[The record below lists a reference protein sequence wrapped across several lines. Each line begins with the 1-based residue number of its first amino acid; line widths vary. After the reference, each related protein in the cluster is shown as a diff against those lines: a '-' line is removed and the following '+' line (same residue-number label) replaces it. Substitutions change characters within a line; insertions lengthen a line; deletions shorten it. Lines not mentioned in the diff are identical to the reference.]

1 MAFVFA
7 KIKGFFSGDVRTV
20 GVKKNALFSI
30 CLRCVSIAVSFLLV
44 PLTIGYVS
52 SELYGVWLALSS
64 IIVWLSFLDIGFS
77 QGLKNKL
84 TEALAL
90 KDYARGKKLVSTTY
104 FLMLLV
110 FIPIGI
116 ILQLMIP
123 LIDWCSLLNVDV
135 QYENDILKTMH
146 VLLAFACLQQ
156 VVNVLVSVTA
166 AFQKVALS
174 NSFGVIGNFLSL
186 VLIIAFTQ
194 FVPSSLLVLCFA
206 ITAMPILVTIVFS
219 FALYFGRFNEV
230 RPSPRYIDLSLTKD
244 LFGLGYKFFI
254 INIQVVILYQ
264 STNVLISNLSSPL
277 DVATYNIAYKY
288 LNVAMMVYTIITAP
302 LWPAY
307 TDAFVKGDFE
317 WMRRMKQKMTKVLLA
332 SVVSCAVMS
341 AFSPVV
347 YRLWIGD
354 EIDIPFCMTIL
365 VAMYVSVYC
374 WMSLNC
380 TILVGMSKI
389 RLEMFLVVFG
399 MILHIPMSILLGG
412 YIGAYGVVVSM
423 IIINLIYAIAF
434 AIQVDKL
441 LNQKAYG
448 IWSK

>member
-7 KIKGFFSGDVRTV
+7 KIKGFLSGDTRTV
-20 GVKKNALFSI
+20 GVKKNALFSV

-156 VVNVLVSVTA
+156 VVNVLVSVAA

-186 VLIIAFTQ
+186 VLIVAFTQ

-254 INIQVVILYQ
+254 INIQVVVLYQ

-332 SVVSCAVMS
+332 SVVSCAAMIVL
-341 AFSPVV
+341 SPLV
-347 YRLWIGD
+347 YHLWIGNK
-354 EIDIPFCMTIL
+354 INIPFLMSLL
-365 VAMYVSVYC
+365 VGGYVCVYC
-374 WMSLNC
+374 WMNLNG
-380 TILVGMSKI
+380 TLLVGMGKMK
-389 RLEMFLVVFG
+389 LETVVVVVG
-399 MILHIPMSILLGG
+399 MILHIPLSCFFSE
-412 YIGAYGVVVSM
+412 YIGAYGVICSM
-423 IIINLIYAIAF
+423 IMINAFYAIVF
-434 AIQVDKL
+434 SVQVYKI

-448 IWSK
+448 IWNE